1 LSPLNLKV
9 FSHQKLTLD
18 EILLTIKQLHYTYT
32 WETYHKWEVV
42 VVAFCLYNVF
52 AVARSWISSFS
63 QVNHHLKIVL
73 KMKKTKH

>member
-1 LSPLNLKV
+1 MSVNFSNRVIINKKKNFRLSPLNLKV

-52 AVARSWISSFS
+52 AVARS
-63 QVNHHLKIVL
+63 
-73 KMKKTKH
+73 